1 MVSTALAADRHIQPF
16 GQSVDNRR
24 TNTVETAACLI
35 GRVVKL
41 TSGVKGCEY
50 KTFRGN
56 AFLVHAHGDT
66 SAIIRNSGGAVF
78 VQCHMDLT
86 AKTGQMLVHRV
97 VNNLIDEVVQALAGD
112 TADVH
117 AGTLADGFETFQHG
131 NAVGII
137 RIG

>member
-1 MVSTALAADRHIQPF
+1 M
-16 GQSVDNRR
+16 
-24 TNTVETAACLI
+24 ETAAGLI

-78 VQCHMDLT
+78 VQCHMNLT

-97 VNNLIDEVVQALAGD
+97 VNNLIDKVVQALAGD

-117 AGTLADGFETFQHG
+117 AGTLADGLETFQHG
-131 NAVGII
+131 NTVGII
-137 RIG
+137 RIGWCHNKKSFQKVVAR

>member
-1 MVSTALAADRHIQPF
+1 M
-16 GQSVDNRR
+16 
-24 TNTVETAACLI
+24 ETAACLV
-35 GRVVKL
+35 GRIIKL
-41 TSGVKGCEY
+41 TSGVEGCKY
-50 KTFRGN
+50 KTLCGN
-56 AFLVHAHGDT
+56 AFLVHANRDT

-117 AGTLADGFETFQHG
+117 AGTLADGLETFQHG
-131 NAVGII
+131 NTVGII
-137 RIG
+137 RIGWCHNKKSFQKVVAR